1 MGHNITVGLV
11 ILVNKANIK
20 ASADYA
26 VDDISNNSHNDN
38 NNLIVMTMRININ
51 EYLLPYSGSVL
62 NTFCVLLY
70 QVFLATLRRYVCHPY
85 FTDGKLMLSN

>member
-1 MGHNITVGLV
+1 
-11 ILVNKANIK
+11 
-20 ASADYA
+20 
-26 VDDISNNSHNDN
+26 
-38 NNLIVMTMRININ
+38 MRVNIN

-85 FTDGKLMLSN
+85 FTDGKLMLSNLPKVVQLVSREIRI